1 MRNPKK
7 NEGYV
12 KKQNMIIIVVLALV
26 IGFVSGVAYTSFQ
39 SVADKRADL
48 GVSGQQSVPLPPPGK
63 GQTDRIQ
70 ALEKETAQHPQNV
83 EAWIQ
88 LGNTYFDTN
97 RSKKAIMA
105 YQKALELGSKNPNVW
120 TDLGV
125 MFRRNGE
132 PLKALEAFDRAATI
146 DPLHEICR
154 LNKGIVLLHDLNDP
168 EAAAQAWEELLE
180 VNPLATAPGGQPVA
194 ELVKSLKSAEG
205 EK

>member
-1 MRNPKK
+1 MTGPKRI
-7 NEGYV
+7 EGYI
-12 KKQNMIIIVVLALV
+12 KTQNMIIIVVLALM
-26 IGFVSGVAYTSFQ
+26 IGFISGVAYTSFQ
-39 SVADKRADL
+39 NGVDKRADP
-48 GVSGQQSVPLPPPGK
+48 GVSGQQSAPLPPPGR

-97 RSKKAIMA
+97 RIKKAIVA
-105 YQKALELGSKNPNVW
+105 YQKALELDSKNPNVW

-132 PLKALEAFDRAATI
+132 PRKALEAFDRAATI

-168 EAAAQAWEELLE
+168 EAAA
-180 VNPLATAPGGQPVA
+180 
-194 ELVKSLKSAEG
+194 
-205 EK
+205 